1 MSVREYTPPAPGASV
16 PLDVALA
23 HQSIDI
29 NKEIDRNYLN
39 AIVSDP
45 SGDAPQSWLNFRRI
59 GEVRY
64 AVTRSARL
72 AGYNRFVAA
81 EVNSRGEIVQTKDS
95 GVEAELVQS
104 ITSRFGGVRGLME
117 RYYTLMQVPGQGFLT
132 KVRDGLDGT
141 GNLDGYWV
149 LSASEVQQEGD
160 VEARARAKDPI
171 TWRMKRS
178 GSRNGNASMTRQIR
192 AEDFLGRLWT
202 PDHEFTQD
210 VNSPLQSI
218 NSMCEQLNTLT
229 ESISGRLRQR
239 FTHAGILLIPNEIN
253 DAAISGN
260 TPTDGKFSH
269 DKVMNY
275 LIHVMTTNVVNH
287 AQGMAAIPIL
297 LKGPAAVLDMV
308 RHITEESTIAET
320 DLTLRAEL
328 IGRILTAL
336 DQPSGS
342 TTDGEGENH
351 WRSWKTA
358 DDERRIAV
366 VPHVE
371 AFCHALTRMTLWPQL
386 EGRNRKPGDIMK
398 WVVWYD
404 LSRADVRA
412 NQEESARQLWDR
424 VGVSTAYLR
433 GLAGAG
439 DDDAPVGDDYV
450 RQVGVI
456 IKNPILACHGLE
468 GVEVDWDRAAAW
480 GKTPGPTADSP
491 ADEQEVGPGTGD
503 PGSPNPADRDSDKPK
518 SKEPA

>member
-1 MSVREYTPPAPGASV
+1 MSVREYSPPTGATV
-16 PLDVALA
+16 PIDVALA
-23 HQSIDI
+23 HQSIDVS
-29 NKEIDRNYLN
+29 KEIDRQYLD
-39 AIVSDP
+39 AIVADA
-45 SGDAPQSWLNFRRI
+45 SGDAPQSWLNYRRI

-64 AVTRSARL
+64 AITRSARI
-72 AGYNRFVAA
+72 AGYNRFVVA
-81 EVNSRGEIVQTKDS
+81 EVNGRGEIVQTKDT

-117 RYYTLMQVPGQGFLT
+117 RYYTLMQVPGQGFVT
-132 KVRDGLDGT
+132 QVRSQLDGS
-141 GNLDGYWV
+141 GDMDGYWV
-149 LSASEVQQEGD
+149 LSASEVQREGD

-178 GSRNGNASMTRQIR
+178 GSRNGNTSMTRQIKP
-192 AEDFLGRLWT
+192 EDFLGRLWL

-253 DAAISGN
+253 DAAISGDQPN
-260 TPTDGKFSH
+260 SGKFSH

-287 AQGMAAIPIL
+287 AQGMASIPIL
-297 LKGPAAVLDMV
+297 LKGPTPALDAV
-308 RHITEESTIAET
+308 RHIVEESTIAET
-320 DLTLRAEL
+320 DLRLRAEL
-328 IGRILTAL
+328 ISRILTAL

-342 TTDGEGENH
+342 ATDGEGENH

-371 AFCHALTRMTLWPQL
+371 AFCHALTRMVLWPKLQ
-386 EGRNRKPGDIMK
+386 ERNRKAGDIMK

-412 NQEESARQLWDR
+412 NEEESARQLWDR
-424 VGVSTAYLR
+424 GGVSTAYLR
-433 GLAGAG
+433 QLAGANN
-439 DDDAPVGDDYV
+439 DDAPSADDYV
-450 RQVGVI
+450 RQLGWI
-456 IKNPILACHGLE
+456 MKNPILATYGLE
-468 GVEVDWDRAAAW
+468 GVDVDWDRAAAW
-480 GKTPGPTADSP
+480 GKTPGPSPDSP

-503 PGSPNPADRDSDKPK
+503 PGSPNPADRDSDNPT
-518 SKEPA
+518 SKEPE